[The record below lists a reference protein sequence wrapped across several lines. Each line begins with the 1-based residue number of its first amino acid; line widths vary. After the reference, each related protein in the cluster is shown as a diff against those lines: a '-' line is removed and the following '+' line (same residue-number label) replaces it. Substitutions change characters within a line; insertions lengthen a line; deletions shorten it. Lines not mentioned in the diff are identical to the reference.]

1 MPPPKGPSQSDVW
14 SKNSQL
20 PGDHVVAG
28 SFDTAMIV
36 SVYMYVS
43 VMYIVYIVCTYCMC
57 IQNICDSICVCVCV
71 Q

>member
-20 PGDHVVAG
+20 PGDHVIAG

-43 VMYIVYIVCTYCMC
+43 VITLYIVLYTVHTLCVYRTYVTVY
-57 IQNICDSICVCVCV
+57 ST
-71 Q
+71 